1 VAGAIGDRDRARWA
15 DSKCSPVQTYK
26 IGTAKPMPV
35 TEGNAMLVVS
45 EKPLSASRVGA
56 RVSHP

>member
-1 VAGAIGDRDRARWA
+1 
-15 DSKCSPVQTYK
+15 VQTYK